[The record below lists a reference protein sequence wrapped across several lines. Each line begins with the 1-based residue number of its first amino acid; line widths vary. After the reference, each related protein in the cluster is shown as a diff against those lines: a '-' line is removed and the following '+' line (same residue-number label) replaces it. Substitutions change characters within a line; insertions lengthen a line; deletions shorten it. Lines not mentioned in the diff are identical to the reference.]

1 MTEPSKRIAGGFFV
15 AVLLLSVTGVAA
27 QAAYDNLPKPPLVK
41 REARVAFTAKPPKQE
56 ATVAAVTVIAA
67 TFLPT
72 PTPEPTPEPTI
83 IPTPVATPVPT
94 AVPTPW
100 PTAAPVVVPVT
111 TGSHT
116 DWMTAAGIP
125 ESDWQYVD
133 FIVKAESG
141 WRVTVRNPSSG
152 SYGLCQSLPANKMA
166 SAGSDFMSNPITQL
180 KWCNS
185 YARERYSGWYQAF
198 LAWQRQKWW

>member
-56 ATVAAVTVIAA
+56 ATVAAIKVIAA
-67 TFLPT
+67 TPLPT
-72 PTPEPTPEPTI
+72 PIPTPEPTIVPTPEPTPLPT
-83 IPTPVATPVPT
+83 VA
-94 AVPTPW
+94 PTPW

-116 DWMTAAGIP
+116 DWMAAAGIAA
-125 ESDWQYVD
+125 SDYPYVD
-133 FIVKAESG
+133 FIVMHESG
-141 WRVTVRNPSSG
+141 WNPNAVNASSG
-152 SYGLCQSLPANKMA
+152 ACGLLQQLSCGKWAHKWNEPVGALIDGSAYAVSRYG
-166 SAGSDFMSNPITQL
+166 
-180 KWCNS
+180 
-185 YARERYSGWYQAF
+185 GWYQAF
-198 LAWQRQKWW
+198 LAWKRQNWW

>member
-1 MTEPSKRIAGGFFV
+1 MLHIPTYKIVAGFFV
-15 AVLLLSVTGVAA
+15 SLAAVFVASITA
-27 QAAYDNLPKPPLVK
+27 QAAYDELPKPALVR
-41 REARVAFTAKPPKQE
+41 REARISFAKTPPHQE

-67 TFLPT
+67 TPLPT

-83 IPTPVATPVPT
+83 IPTPVATPVPI
-94 AVPTPW
+94 AVPTIVPVQ
-100 PTAAPVVVPVT
+100 APVS

-116 DWMTAAGIP
+116 DWMAAAGIP
-125 ESDWQYVD
+125 EADWQYVE

-141 WRVTVRNPSSG
+141 WRVTVSNTSSG
-152 SYGLCQSLPANKMA
+152 AYGLCQSLPGNKMA

-185 YARERYSGWYQAF
+185 YAHERYSGWYQSF

>member
-1 MTEPSKRIAGGFFV
+1 MTEPSKRIAGGLFL

-56 ATVAAVTVIAA
+56 ATIAAVTVIAA
-67 TFLPT
+67 TPIPT
-72 PTPEPTPEPTI
+72 PTPEPTI

-94 AVPTPW
+94 SVPTPW
-100 PTAAPVVVPVT
+100 PTITPVVVPVA

-116 DWMTAAGIP
+116 DWMAAAGIP

-133 FIVKAESG
+133 FIVTKESN
-141 WRVTVRNPSSG
+141 WRVDAVNPSSG
-152 SYGLCQSLPANKMA
+152 SCGLLQQLPCGKWAHRWNDPVGALIDGSAYAVARYGS
-166 SAGSDFMSNPITQL
+166 
-180 KWCNS
+180 
-185 YARERYSGWYQAF
+185 WYQAF

>member
-1 MTEPSKRIAGGFFV
+1 MTEPSQRIVRGVFV
-15 AVLLLSVTGVAA
+15 AVLLLSVAGVAA
-27 QAAYDNLPKPPLVK
+27 QAAYDHLPKPPLVK

-67 TFLPT
+67 TPIPT
-72 PTPEPTPEPTI
+72 PTPEPTPEPTV
-83 IPTPVATPVPT
+83 IPTPVPTIVPT
-94 AVPTPW
+94 T
-100 PTAAPVVVPVT
+100 APVVVPVAI
-111 TGSHT
+111 GSHS
-116 DWMTAAGIP
+116 DWMAAAGIP

-141 WRVTVRNPSSG
+141 WRVTVSNPSSG

-166 SAGSDFMSNPITQL
+166 SAGSDFMSNPVTQL

-185 YARERYSGWYQAF
+185 YAHERYSGWYQAF